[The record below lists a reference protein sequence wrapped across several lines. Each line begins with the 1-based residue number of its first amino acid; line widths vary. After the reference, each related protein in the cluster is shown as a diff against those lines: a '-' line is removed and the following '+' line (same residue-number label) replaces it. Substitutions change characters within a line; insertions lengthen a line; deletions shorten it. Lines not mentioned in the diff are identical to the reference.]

1 MASVGLYV
9 RKMLLGTV
17 RRMGGGGV
25 ATGGL
30 FEGRCKSPG
39 ERCQRPGVS
48 EWRCRGGLFESF
60 GTFPKSESS
69 LLKLNQIQFVKKK
82 KDAFDKYKSLLS
94 PLGVI
99 GVG

>member
-1 MASVGLYV
+1 
-9 RKMLLGTV
+9 MLLVTV

-30 FEGRCKSPG
+30 FEGCCKSPG
-39 ERCQRPGVS
+39 ERRQRPGVS

-82 KDAFDKYKSLLS
+82 KKKKRCF
-94 PLGVI
+94 
-99 GVG
+99 